1 MRLLRRSIAAS
12 IALLCAAPVVA
23 QYEPTSAWDATVR
36 ELRSA
41 TTSQRD
47 GSHHARLVALRGLAD
62 PALAP
67 FFEALVEGDHW
78 SIQVDGLLGLAEVSV
93 PRTARIDL
101 IERLSGEENRSSAIR
116 AALLLRLLDAAT
128 LETLLGWDDL
138 GPADR
143 ALLAAELIR
152 VGQQPVSEDTL
163 RKLAESR
170 NEEVAGLGAFLLQQA
185 FRDGSAADEFAT
197 KVDAMPADRRS
208 VLLGVL
214 AALYTRYEVRPG
226 IDFLV
231 RQLGR
236 PNAGMSPE
244 ACLAMLAAILPED
257 ADAGYRLWREAVARE
272 TSAAQ
277 ILRLAAL
284 LLTSEVSLPPE
295 AGKPLRDSKAG
306 DEGLK
311 TKYAN
316 AIEALAAGVDPAAS
330 LEALVATRHRP
341 SVAAAI
347 EASRRL
353 PTSERPRVLV
363 AGAELVD
370 REKRSNLAPGI
381 SDLAVE
387 AFSRLVAADPAEV
400 ERRLV
405 AAEPDQ
411 ALQDL
416 ILYGLFTSG
425 TPEAAAIAAKARGK
439 ASRTGESLSLLLVA
453 RHATTLPE
461 NDLKQLA
468 LIAAGGGRVEEPLET
483 QAAWLY
489 ARHSG
494 RGPEAIAAS
503 LAAPAGSP
511 PTTQP

>member
-1 MRLLRRSIAAS
+1 MRLPRWSLAGST
-12 IALLCAAPVVA
+12 ALLCAASLAA

-41 TTSQRD
+41 TSSQRD

-93 PRTARIDL
+93 PRAARIDL

-152 VGQQPVSEDTL
+152 IGQQPVSEEIL

-185 FRDGSAADEFAT
+185 FRDGSAADNFAS

-208 VLLGVL
+208 VLLGIL
-214 AALYTRYEVRPG
+214 AALYVRYEVRPG

-236 PNAGMSPE
+236 PDAGTSPE

-257 ADAGYRLWREAVARE
+257 SDAGYRLWREAVARE

-295 AGKPLRDSKAG
+295 AGKPLRDSTVG

-311 TKYAN
+311 AKYAN
-316 AIEALAAGVDPAAS
+316 AIEAIAAGADPAAA
-330 LEALVATRHRP
+330 LETLVATRHRP

-353 PTSERPRVLV
+353 STSERPRVLV
-363 AGAELVD
+363 AVADLVNRD
-370 REKRSNLAPGI
+370 SRADLPPGI

-387 AFSRLVAADPAEV
+387 AFSRMVAADPAEA
-400 ERRLV
+400 ERRLL

-411 ALQDL
+411 PLQDL
-416 ILYGLFTSG
+416 FLYGLFTSG

-439 ASRTGESLSLLLVA
+439 ASRTGESLALLLVA
-453 RHATTLPE
+453 RHAKSLPE
-461 NDLKQLA
+461 TDLKQLA
-468 LIAAGGGRVEEPLET
+468 LIAAGGGRIEEPLET
-483 QAAWLY
+483 QAAWLF
-489 ARHSG
+489 AKHSG
-494 RGPEAIAAS
+494 RGPEAIAAAIS
-503 LAAPAGSP
+503 STGTSP
-511 PTTQP
+511 TSQP